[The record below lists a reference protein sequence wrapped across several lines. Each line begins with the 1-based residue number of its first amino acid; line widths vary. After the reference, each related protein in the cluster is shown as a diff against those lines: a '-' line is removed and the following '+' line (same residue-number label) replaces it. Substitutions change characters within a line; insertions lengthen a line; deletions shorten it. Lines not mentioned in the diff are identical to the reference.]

1 MQVSKPSRYL
11 IPFLLTL
18 SITMV
23 SCGGGRSVKKGE
35 LSGNITISGA
45 FALYPLTVLWAEGF
59 MKENPGVR
67 IDISAGGAGKGMTDV
82 LSGMVDL
89 AMLSREVAN
98 AEDSLG
104 AWSITVAKDAVV
116 PMVSTSNPYFDKLQQ
131 IGITK
136 TRLSAMYITGRLKF
150 WGELLGNKS
159 VEKIDTYTRSD
170 ACGAAEMW
178 ASFLGKHQ
186 EDLLG
191 IGVFGDPGMAD
202 AVKADK
208 FSLGYNNLI
217 FAYDL
222 NTRKCYSGIAVVP
235 IDLNEDG
242 KIEPNEAFYG
252 SLDSIAAAIKDG
264 RYPSPPARNLYFISK
279 NKPQNAIV
287 IAFIKYI
294 LTKGQQQIP
303 AAGYIP
309 LKSELVSKML
319 QKIEL

>member
-1 MQVSKPSRYL
+1 MHIERFSKMFVPA
-11 IPFLLTL
+11 LLVVVVAL
-18 SITMV
+18 A

-45 FALYPLTVLWAEGF
+45 FALYPIAVMWAEGF
-59 MKENPGVR
+59 MQEHPGVR

-89 AMLSREVAN
+89 AMLSREVAK
-98 AEDSLG
+98 AENSQG
-104 AWSITVAKDAVV
+104 AWSITVAKDAVL
-116 PMVSTSNPYFDKLQQ
+116 PMISTANPYFSEIQK

-136 TRLSAMYITGRLKF
+136 TRFSLMYISGELKF
-150 WGELLGNKS
+150 WGELLGSKS
-159 VEKIDTYTRSD
+159 VDKIDLYTRSD

-186 EDLLG
+186 EDLQG
-191 IGVFGDPGMAD
+191 VGVFGDPGMAD

-217 FAYDL
+217 FAYNL
-222 NTRKCYSGIAVVP
+222 KTRKCYSGIAVVP

-242 KIEPNEAFYG
+242 KIEPQEAFYS

-264 RYPSPPARNLYFISK
+264 RYPSPPARNLYLISK
-279 NKPQNAIV
+279 GKPKNEIV
-287 IAFIKYI
+287 VAFIKYI

-309 LKSELVSKML
+309 LKDDLVNEML
-319 QKIEL
+319 QKVE